1 MSRDTGADGS
11 ICKIAVLGAGA
22 VGCYYG
28 AMLARAGH
36 RVTII
41 ARPARVEAIKQRGLT
56 LEFAGHSESIQ
67 VEATTSAAWSGEA
80 DLVLICVKSDDTEEA
95 GREIAEAMGKD
106 AVVLCLQNGL
116 DNAARLE
123 AVIKRPVGSAAVYVA
138 AEMADVGHVRRHGR
152 GELVIGASPRAQ
164 NIAHAFRSAG
174 VPIEISE
181 NLIGVLWDKLIV
193 NCAYNA
199 ISAVSRLPYG
209 RMIRVPGVHD
219 VMRDVIAECV
229 AVAEAENIRIPE
241 DREETVLAIAESMP
255 NQLSST
261 AHDLA
266 RGRRTEIEH
275 LNGYIV
281 RSGDSHGVST
291 PVNRTLLAMVRLLE
305 EQVKK
310 SE

>member
-1 MSRDTGADGS
+1 MESVAKRPEWLVMSRDTGADGS

-123 AVIKRPVGSAAVYVA
+123 AVIKRPV
-138 AEMADVGHVRRHGR
+138 
-152 GELVIGASPRAQ
+152 
-164 NIAHAFRSAG
+164 
-174 VPIEISE
+174 
-181 NLIGVLWDKLIV
+181 
-193 NCAYNA
+193 
-199 ISAVSRLPYG
+199 
-209 RMIRVPGVHD
+209 
-219 VMRDVIAECV
+219 
-229 AVAEAENIRIPE
+229 
-241 DREETVLAIAESMP
+241 
-255 NQLSST
+255 
-261 AHDLA
+261 
-266 RGRRTEIEH
+266 
-275 LNGYIV
+275 
-281 RSGDSHGVST
+281 
-291 PVNRTLLAMVRLLE
+291 
-305 EQVKK
+305 
-310 SE
+310 